1 MLNSVLSTLPL
12 PVFIRGKV
20 RDVYDLGDHL
30 LMVDSCYEPTRI
42 FCDRTLKR
50 FGIETTY
57 YPPGDDIA
65 PYLKVRM
72 KLPTPDS
79 IYCARR
85 KYDRQ
90 VDRKAAALCM
100 KFTV

>member
-1 MLNSVLSTLPL
+1 MEQLLIHVLVGHLMRNADTS
-12 PVFIRGKV
+12 IRSPAALRLFYGV
-20 RDVYDLGDHL
+20 
-30 LMVDSCYEPTRI
+30 PT
-42 FCDRTLKR
+42 
-50 FGIETTY
+50 EV
-57 YPPGDDIA
+57 A

-79 IYCARR
+79 IYCAGRQ
-85 KYDRQ
+85 YDRQ